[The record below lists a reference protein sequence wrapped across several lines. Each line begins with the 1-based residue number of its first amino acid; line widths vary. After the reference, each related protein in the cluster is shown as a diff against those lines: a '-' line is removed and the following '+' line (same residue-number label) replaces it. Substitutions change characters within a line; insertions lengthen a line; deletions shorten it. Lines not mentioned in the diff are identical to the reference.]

1 MTHCTE
7 PRGCVY
13 ASVINSAIAAKVAE
27 QPLIFILN
35 GPNLNMLGKRETG
48 IYGTGSLA
56 ELEASSRQAAQTAGL
71 RIDFRQSNHEGI
83 VVDWIQE
90 ARDQAAGVIINAAAL
105 THSSIAVHDALRLLE
120 IPVIEVHLSNIY
132 RREPFR
138 HHSYVSAA
146 ANAVLCGFG
155 AQGYELAIAGIA
167 RMLAQAEQ
175 ADG

>member
-1 MTHCTE
+1 M
-7 PRGCVY
+7 
-13 ASVINSAIAAKVAE
+13 INSAIAANVAE
-27 QPLIFILN
+27 QPLIYILN

-56 ELEASSRQAAQTAGL
+56 DLEAICEKAAKAEGL

-90 ARDQAAGVIINAAAL
+90 ARDQAAGMIINAAAL

-132 RREPFR
+132 RRETFR
-138 HHSYVSAA
+138 HHSYVSGAA
-146 ANAVLCGFG
+146 SAVLCGFG
-155 AQGYELAIAGIA
+155 AQGYELAIAGIG

-175 ADG
+175 GDG